1 MDDSMF
7 HAEADAIL
15 EQLFEAVEEAD
26 EEGLVDADLQGGV
39 LSLEMEDGK
48 EFVINKHEGSQQ
60 IWVSSPVSG
69 ASYFHYDMRLHR
81 WVDDDEHRLTKF
93 IAGELHDIAHIEV
106 DV

>member
-7 HAEADAIL
+7 HAEADSMLEHLVNAI
-15 EQLFEAVEEAD
+15 EEAD
-26 EEGLVDADLQGGV
+26 EDGVVDAELQGGV
-39 LSLEMEDGK
+39 LTITLEDGK
-48 EFVINKHEGSQQ
+48 EFVINKHLPTQQ

-93 IAGELHDIAHIEV
+93 LAGELHDVAHIEI